1 MFFAREL
8 VSALSNFAKTAA
20 IDVHDIVVVVV
31 FVSLFCCRFSTNK
44 VKVAE
49 IRKKTVEL
57 SKKL

>member
-1 MFFAREL
+1 MFFEREL